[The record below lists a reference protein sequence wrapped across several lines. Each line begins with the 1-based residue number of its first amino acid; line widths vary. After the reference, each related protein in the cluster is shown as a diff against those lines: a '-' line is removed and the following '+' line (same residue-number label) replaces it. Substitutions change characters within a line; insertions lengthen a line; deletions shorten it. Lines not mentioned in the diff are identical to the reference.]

1 MWVSEVYLKNSCR
14 VIVAENH
21 AGWSHFMVTMEC
33 NESYNLVSSRGSLF
47 TCDCIPPKHRYICVV
62 SVCVCVCVVN
72 ACVCMSICL
81 SVCVCLCMLCIA
93 RECNYIKFLLVGRSL
108 RC

>member
-33 NESYNLVSSRGSLF
+33 RESYNLVSSRGSLF
-47 TCDCIPPKHRYICVV
+47 TFDCIPPKHRSVMWCVFV
-62 SVCVCVCVVN
+62 YV
-72 ACVCMSICL
+72 
-81 SVCVCLCMLCIA
+81 
-93 RECNYIKFLLVGRSL
+93 
-108 RC
+108 